1 MPISRR
7 CRSETSAKNSGG
19 AGSRIPTDHVGLD
32 LSRPVSD
39 GSPVGDGHDVA
50 STSAVSID
58 VDLFACR
65 KVENGSNAVREKL
78 FTALAQWTLAPDV
91 RTLRSTLLDILSA
104 LD

>member
-50 STSAVSID
+50 STSAVSIG

-65 KVENGSNAVREKL
+65 KVEKRAERGTRE
-78 FTALAQWTLAPDV
+78 TVHCARAMDPRARCANT
-91 RTLRSTLLDILSA
+91 S
-104 LD
+104 